1 MEVTWKRPDALF
13 MEVRQK
19 KLQELSEYQQKPS
32 SQKAKDIIMLLIAM
46 KGGKKAAAADAVKD
60 EEAMKNLVL

>member
-1 MEVTWKRPDALF
+1 
-13 MEVRQK
+13 
-19 KLQELSEYQQKPS
+19 
-32 SQKAKDIIMLLIAM
+32 MLLIAM